1 MIITWRWSEELDA
14 VFLSC
19 LKSVINLEDAM
30 ARLNFWVTRLARNRR
45 NKTAYNTSFI
55 NWKLE
60 YVCTS
65 CRSSSFPFKPN
76 RSQYL
81 FWKRITMEVITCDY
95 LQFYQLK
102 TYYLLSEK
110 LTLVWDFAFSV
121 AFSAILQSKIHI
133 FFFFLHY
140 SIFFICVSGF
150 SYKTCLI
157 KSVEKN
163 QVLSESVLVAD
174 L

>member
-81 FWKRITMEVITCDY
+81 FWKRIKMEVITCDY

-102 TYYLLSEK
+102 TYYLLSVK

-133 FFFFLHY
+133 FFFFFALFN
-140 SIFFICVSGF
+140 IFYLCIRVFIQNMPNKICG
-150 SYKTCLI
+150 
-157 KSVEKN
+157 KN
-163 QVLSESVLVAD
+163 QALSESVLVAD
-174 L
+174 